1 MTKNSWNLTIFFD
14 KFQFREFDIFF
25 RIFREFAVVK
35 NQQKC
40 LIRIFH
46 EFSKIKRWKIRT
58 LFWRI
63 FFCKI
68 LFFILI
74 IFRVTDTSVQM
85 SSWSQVYYYGVP
97 ILLKPNKK
105 NSVLWQIVTRFL
117 LSTLSSHSEVKRR
130 KKRNQK
136 SSHYQVN
143 SILKWTFQMS
153 NSFKIISGVPERDI
167 ELTLVY
173 PKDATQYFY
182 LEGKSLRLRS
192 PIDRDPEDLASLQLE
207 VRNKKK
213 SQEIRK
219 KFVQVCLHS
228 VDQKVQMLLQFDN
241 LFPKKIIKF

>member
-1 MTKNSWNLTIFFD
+1 
-14 KFQFREFDIFF
+14 
-25 RIFREFAVVK
+25 
-35 NQQKC
+35 
-40 LIRIFH
+40 
-46 EFSKIKRWKIRT
+46 
-58 LFWRI
+58 
-63 FFCKI
+63 
-68 LFFILI
+68 
-74 IFRVTDTSVQM
+74 
-85 SSWSQVYYYGVP
+85 
-97 ILLKPNKK
+97 
-105 NSVLWQIVTRFL
+105 
-117 LSTLSSHSEVKRR
+117 
-130 KKRNQK
+130 
-136 SSHYQVN
+136 
-143 SILKWTFQMS
+143 MS

>member
-1 MTKNSWNLTIFFD
+1 MSHMNFAKIVNDQKFVKFDDFFFFD

-25 RIFREFAVVK
+25 RIFREFWMVK

-40 LIRIFH
+40 LNRIFH

-58 LFWRI
+58 LFWRN

-213 SQEIRK
+213 
-219 KFVQVCLHS
+219 
-228 VDQKVQMLLQFDN
+228 N
-241 LFPKKIIKF
+241 